1 MQVFREIYP
10 EDWKLLVDKFG
21 LFGSKRR
28 YTVSTYL
35 SNRLDVYSRKTCSL
49 LVPLTRYKEG
59 KFKDYRKTTVE
70 ERSVFG
76 SPWIAVFKK
85 RPENLMR

>member
-28 YTVSTYL
+28 YTVSTHL

-49 LVPLTRYKEG
+49 LVPLTRYKES

-70 ERSVFG
+70 EMSVFG
-76 SPWIAVFKK
+76 SP
-85 RPENLMR
+85 

>member
-10 EDWKLLVDKFG
+10 EDWKLLVDKFE
-21 LFGSKRR
+21 LLDNKRR
-28 YTVSTYL
+28 YTVSTHL
-35 SNRLDVYSRKTCSL
+35 SNRLGVYSRKTCSL
-49 LVPLTRYKEG
+49 LTRYEEG
-59 KFKDYRKTTVE
+59 KFNDYRKTTVE
-70 ERSVFG
+70 ERGVFG